1 METSPRIRVLI
12 AKVGLDGHDR
22 GAKLVAMAMRNAGME
37 VIYAGLRNTPDMIAQ
52 AVLQENVDV
61 VGISSLAGA
70 HIETA
75 RLVME
80 ALKKKGVGDVLVMMG
95 GIIPKRDFETLK
107 RIGVKG
113 IFSVHASFEEMIDF
127 IRKNV
132 PQVQG
137 VTVEEGGER

>member
-12 AKVGLDGHDR
+12 AKVGLDAHDR
-22 GAKLVAMAMRNAGME
+22 GAKLVAMALRNAGME
-37 VIYAGLRNTPDMIAQ
+37 VIYTGLRNTPEMLAQ

-75 RLVME
+75 RMVSE
-80 ALKKKGVGDVLVMMG
+80 ALKKKGVGDVLLMMG
-95 GIIPKRDFETLK
+95 GIIPKKDFETLK
-107 RIGVKG
+107 KIGVQG
-113 IFSVHASFEEMIDF
+113 IFSVHATFEDIVNF

-132 PQVQG
+132 SQAREVSA
-137 VTVEEGGER
+137 